1 MNLSTTVRRRI
12 EKLAMRLRGYPTVK
26 SQVARGLRL
35 GRNVY
40 IGDRV
45 LLDQGFLSLISI
57 GDDSRITSGTRI
69 LAHDASTKRHL
80 GYTVVKPVSIGRRV
94 YIGVDSIILPGVSIG
109 DDAIVGAG
117 SVVTRNVEPG
127 TVVVGNPA
135 NPIGTTKA
143 LIARHRKGMSSR
155 EVSDLQGEV
164 DRAGSGLEPG
174 YVE

>member
-1 MNLSTTVRRRI
+1 MLRRRLERI
-12 EKLAMRLRGYPTVK
+12 AMRLRGYPTVE

-45 LLDQGFLSLISI
+45 FLDQGFLSLISVGNESI
-57 GDDSRITSGTRI
+57 IASGTRV

-80 GYTVVKPVSIGRRV
+80 GYTVIKPVSIGTRV
-94 YIGVDSIILPGVSIG
+94 YIGVGAIILPGVTIG

-117 SVVTRNVEPG
+117 SVVTHDVESG
-127 TVVVGNPA
+127 TVVAGNPA
-135 NPIGTTKA
+135 KPIGTTEA
-143 LIARHRKGMSSR
+143 HIARHRKEMGSHD
-155 EVSDLQGEV
+155 VSDHQGELA
-164 DRAGSGLEPG
+164 RTESGLKPG